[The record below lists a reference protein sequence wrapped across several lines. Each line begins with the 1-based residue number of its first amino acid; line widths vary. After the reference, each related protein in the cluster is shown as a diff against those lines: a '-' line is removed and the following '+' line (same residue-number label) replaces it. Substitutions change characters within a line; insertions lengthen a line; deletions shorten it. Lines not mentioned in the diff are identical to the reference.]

1 MIEITIAGLN
11 ERQKVLADMI
21 WACDSKAD
29 VENFI
34 NCLGTRALRK
44 EAEVIVD
51 LLLMATIE
59 QAYDGLG
66 SMDEAK
72 QLINKVSK

>member
-1 MIEITIAGLN
+1 MIEITLDGLN

-34 NCLGTRALRK
+34 KALGTRALRK
-44 EAEVIVD
+44 EAETIVEM
-51 LLLMATIE
+51 LIMATVE
-59 QAYDGLG
+59 QAYDGIG
-66 SMDEAK
+66 SLDEAQ
-72 QLINKVSK
+72 QLINKVK

>member
-1 MIEITIAGLN
+1 MIEITLDGLN

-29 VENFI
+29 VEAFI
-34 NCLGTRALRK
+34 KCLGTRALRK
-44 EAEVIVD
+44 EAESIVE
-51 LLLMATIE
+51 LLILAAVE
-59 QAYDGLG
+59 QCYDGLG
-66 SMDEAK
+66 SMDEAQ

>member
-1 MIEITIAGLN
+1 MIEITLDGLN
-11 ERQKVLADMI
+11 ARQKVLADMI

-44 EAEVIVD
+44 EAETIVEM
-51 LLLMATIE
+51 LIMATIE
-59 QAYDGLG
+59 QAYDGIG

-72 QLINKVSK
+72 ELINKVK

>member
-1 MIEITIAGLN
+1 MIEITLEGLN
-11 ERQKVLADMI
+11 ARQKVLADMI

-34 NCLGTRALRK
+34 NCLGTRALKK
-44 EAEVIVD
+44 EAETIVEM
-51 LLLMATIE
+51 LIMATVE
-59 QAYDGLG
+59 QAYDGIG
-66 SMDEAK
+66 SLDEAK